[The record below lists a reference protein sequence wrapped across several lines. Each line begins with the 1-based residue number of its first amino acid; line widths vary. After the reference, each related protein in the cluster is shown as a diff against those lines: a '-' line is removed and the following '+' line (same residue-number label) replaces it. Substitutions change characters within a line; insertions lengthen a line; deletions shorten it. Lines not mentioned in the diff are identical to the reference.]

1 MSLSTDTLIGLM
13 NRRISFSEETLQD
26 LQNLVDEYPYFQTAQ
41 LLYALNLHAK
51 KDIRYPVEL
60 KKAACH
66 AGDRRK
72 LFYLTEEESF
82 PQELIEKLEKEKENH
97 SSFDL
102 IDYFLVEKE
111 KTEKDK
117 NVKAFVASTDYLSYA
132 FSEKTQDEGSKIQ
145 AMQHQQAI
153 DKFLEADK
161 KAPIQIEWK
170 EKAKES
176 EKTASDSG
184 SNEEEGFF
192 SVTLAKIYLKQKK
205 YERALEIIRKLHLLY
220 PEKNLYFADQI
231 RFLEKLIINTKK

>member
-1 MSLSTDTLIGLM
+1 M
-13 NRRISFSEETLQD
+13 NRRIPFSEETLQG
-26 LQNLVDEYPYFQTAQ
+26 LQDLVDEYPYFQTAQ
-41 LLYALNLHAK
+41 LLYALNLQAR
-51 KDIRYPVEL
+51 KDIRFPVEL

-82 PQELIEKLEKEKENH
+82 PPELIEKLEKEKDNH
-97 SSFDL
+97 ASFDL

-117 NVKAFVASTDYLSYA
+117 NARASVASTDYLSYA
-132 FSEKTQDEGSKIQ
+132 FSEKTQDEGEKIQ
-145 AMQHQQAI
+145 PMQHQQAI

-161 KAPIQIEWK
+161 KLPIQIKWK

-176 EKTASDSG
+176 EKISSTPG
-184 SNEEEGFF
+184 SNEDENFF

-205 YERALEIIRKLHLLY
+205 YERALEIIRKLNLLY